1 MPSRALAKWFR
12 WSNTRQAWQE
22 RLGTAGVVAAGLL
35 LWLHAAA
42 APPWA
47 KVLAWASLALVL
59 AVFLRRGWLKLFG
72 PVLFYDLVR
81 SARRSRTFLVR
92 TGYLSI
98 LLLVLCWMY
107 LAWVPHGHVGGPIH
121 SSQIAEFSMLFFA
134 TFMAAQLVLV
144 IILTPAY
151 TAGAIAEEKERKT
164 LEFIL
169 ATDLRNREI
178 VLGKVVSRMAH
189 LSLLLLA
196 GLPVLSAVQFVG
208 GFPPLA
214 LLLGYAGTGVT
225 MASLACLSVLASV
238 LCRRTRDAL
247 MFVYLVILAYLA
259 VSFVAQYLTR
269 QYAVLMSFP
278 STAEWT
284 SPLTLDDVLSAV
296 QAGNPLIVMQRL
308 SPRGNLDLD
317 AMPAALAGYS
327 IFHGLLAAVCLF
339 AAVGLLRRAS
349 LKEPRTPRLAAQK
362 RRTRPP
368 VGERPMIWKELWLER
383 LVRRRWLVGVALLV
397 LFLLS
402 FFPVVIM
409 TVKYF
414 DDIRYQN
421 PGSQTYARGYYYW
434 DPWERLGES
443 INVWLRTVGTLVAVL
458 GHTGVGVRAATSV
471 RGEHDRDTMTGLLTS
486 PLTSEEILFAK
497 WLGSVLSVRWF
508 ALWLG
513 AIWCVGLGLNGL
525 SPGAVPL
532 LAAAYV
538 VYAGAVA
545 SLGLWFSVVCR
556 TTLRAILATMVTGL
570 MLCVGHWL
578 PWMCLIPCL
587 QGPDKPFQLLAQLQG
602 AITPQVVMGVY
613 FPWRTHD
620 LTDRVYEPMDHPL
633 WLMFLGASG
642 VACWGLFAWV
652 VWLKT
657 NERFK
662 KAGGR
667 IDTAR
672 PANYV
677 PTAADRP
684 APPARVAAGHA
695 HKLQGFRPDGRV
707 LEETDFGG

>member
-22 RLGTAGVVAAGLL
+22 RLGTAGVAAAALL
-35 LWLHAAA
+35 LWLYAGA
-42 APPWA
+42 APPWVR
-47 KVLAWASLALVL
+47 VLAWASLALVL

-107 LAWVPHGHVGGPIH
+107 FAWVPHGHVGGPIH

-189 LSLLLLA
+189 LSLFLLA

-225 MASLACLSVLASV
+225 MASLACLSIFASV
-238 LCRRTRDAL
+238 VCRRTRDAVL
-247 MFVYLVILAYLA
+247 FVYLVILAYLA
-259 VSFVAQYLTR
+259 VSFFAQYLAS
-269 QYAVLMSFP
+269 QYAAAMSFP

-296 QAGNPLIVMQRL
+296 QAGNPLLVMQRL

-317 AMPAALAGYS
+317 AMPAALGSYS
-327 IFHGLLAAVCLF
+327 IFHGLLAGACLF

-362 RRTRPP
+362 KRTRPP

-383 LVRRRWLVGVALLV
+383 LVRRRWLVGGTLLV

-402 FFPVVIM
+402 FFPALTLLVR
-409 TVKYF
+409 YY
-414 DDIRYQN
+414 DDVAAVRL
-421 PGSQTYARGYYYW
+421 GFGRRGYSAPW
-434 DPWERLGES
+434 DMLGKE
-443 INVWLRTVGTLVAVL
+443 INHWLRIVGTLVAVL

-497 WLGSVLSVRWF
+497 WLGSVLSIRWF
-508 ALWLG
+508 ALWLA
-513 AIWCVGLGLNGL
+513 AIWCVGLALGGL
-525 SPGAVPL
+525 SPLAVVPL
-532 LAAAYV
+532 VVAYV
-538 VYAGAVA
+538 VYAAAVA

-570 MLCVGHWL
+570 VLCVGHWL
-578 PWMCLIPCL
+578 PWMCLISCVS
-587 QGPDKPFQLLAQLQG
+587 GPGKPLQLLAELQG
-602 AITPQVVMGVY
+602 ALTPQVVMAAY
-613 FPWRTHD
+613 FPMRAED
-620 LTDRVYEPMDHPL
+620 FERVTSDPLEHPL

-642 VACWGLFAWV
+642 VACWGVFAWV

-662 KAGGR
+662 KVGGR
-667 IDTAR
+667 IDTAT
-672 PANYV
+672 PAHYV

-684 APPARVAAGHA
+684 APPARVAAEHA
-695 HKLQGFRPDGRV
+695 HNLQRFRPDGRV
-707 LEETDFGG
+707 LEETDLGG